1 MIKTEVSSFIAQQI
15 GQLIPKIQLEK
26 RSIIKSLVQPL
37 NKLTTAEDY
46 ATDELVREV
55 LQYV

>member
-15 GQLIPKIQLEK
+15 GQLIPKIQFEK

-55 LQYV
+55 LQHV

>member
-1 MIKTEVSSFIAQQI
+1 MIKTKVSSYIAHQI
-15 GQLIPKIQLEK
+15 GQLIPKIQQEK
-26 RSIIKSLVQPL
+26 HSVLKSLVQPL